1 MEKTGVLHNYGSPLL
16 SPSLG
21 QFLFYRRVGTVTRHL
36 RSVTFYFT
44 DESEP
49 SLVIISEAE
58 NRLLFSHLYYI
69 HFAPKMQQV
78 ERENF

>member
-1 MEKTGVLHNYGSPLL
+1 MSTQYSQKRHIQWKKQGVPHNYGSPLL

-36 RSVTFYFT
+36 RPVSFYFT

-49 SLVIISEAE
+49 SLVI
-58 NRLLFSHLYYI
+58 
-69 HFAPKMQQV
+69 V
-78 ERENF
+78 

>member
-1 MEKTGVLHNYGSPLL
+1 MEKTGVPHNYGSPLL

-36 RSVTFYFT
+36 RPVSFYFT

-49 SLVIISEAE
+49 SLVI
-58 NRLLFSHLYYI
+58 
-69 HFAPKMQQV
+69 V
-78 ERENF
+78 